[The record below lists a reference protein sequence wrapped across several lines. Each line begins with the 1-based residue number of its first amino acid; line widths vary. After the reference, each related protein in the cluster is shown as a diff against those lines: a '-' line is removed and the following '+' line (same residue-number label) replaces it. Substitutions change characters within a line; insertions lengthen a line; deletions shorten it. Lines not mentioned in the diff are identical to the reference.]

1 MNTLDII
8 ILAPLVF
15 GAYRGFKK
23 GFVLEVVAIVS
34 FVLAI
39 IGGFK
44 LMHWGMDLL
53 DQYFD
58 ISGELLPYISFIAI
72 FIGIIL
78 LTNLIGKAFKKI
90 LDLTLLGTVDNVA
103 GAALSVV
110 KWAFGISVVLWLTAS
125 FGIVFSEEWV
135 EGSVLYEPIVSF
147 APTLVELL
155 SGVVP
160 YTNDLFDHIQKLLSG
175 STSS

>member
-8 ILAPLVF
+8 ILAPLLF

-23 GFVLEVVAIVS
+23 GFVLEIVAIVS

-44 LMHWGMDLL
+44 LLHWGMDLL

-58 ISGELLPYISFIAI
+58 ISGDLLPYIAFIAI

-90 LDLTLLGTVDNVA
+90 IDLTLLGTVDNLA
-103 GAALSVV
+103 GAILSVI

-125 FGIVFSEEWV
+125 FGIDFSEEWV

-147 APTLVELL
+147 APTIVEYL
-155 SGVVP
+155 SAVVP

>member
-8 ILAPLVF
+8 ILAPLLF

-23 GFVLEVVAIVS
+23 GFVLEIVAIVS

-44 LMHWGMDLL
+44 LMHWGMDLI

-58 ISGELLPYISFIAI
+58 ISGELLPYISFIVI

-78 LTNLIGKAFKKI
+78 LTNLVGKVFKKI
-90 LDLTLLGTVDNVA
+90 LDLTLLGTVDNLA
-103 GAALSVV
+103 GAVLSVI
-110 KWAFGISVVLWLTAS
+110 KWAFGISVLLWLSTS
-125 FGIVFSEEWV
+125 FGINFSEEWV
-135 EGSVLYEPIVSF
+135 EGSVLYEPIVTF
-147 APTLVELL
+147 APKLVEYL
-155 SGVVP
+155 SAVVP

>member
-1 MNTLDII
+1 M
-8 ILAPLVF
+8 
-15 GAYRGFKK
+15 
-23 GFVLEVVAIVS
+23 LEIVAIVS

-44 LMHWGMDLL
+44 LLHWGMDLI

-58 ISGELLPYISFIAI
+58 ISGDLLPYIAFIAI

-90 LDLTLLGTVDNVA
+90 IDLTLLGTVDNWA
-103 GAALSVV
+103 GAVLSVI
-110 KWAFGISVVLWLTAS
+110 KWAFGLSVLLWLTTS
-125 FGIVFSEEWV
+125 FGISFSEDWV

-147 APTLVELL
+147 APALVEYL
-155 SGVVP
+155 SAVVP

-175 STSS
+175 STTT